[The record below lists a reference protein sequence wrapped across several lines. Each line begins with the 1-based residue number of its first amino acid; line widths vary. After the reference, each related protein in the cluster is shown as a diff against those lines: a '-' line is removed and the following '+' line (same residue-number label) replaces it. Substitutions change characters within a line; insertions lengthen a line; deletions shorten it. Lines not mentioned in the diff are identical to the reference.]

1 MNIVIRTDASV
12 EIGTGHVMRCLTL
25 ANKLINNG
33 AEVIFICR
41 DLPGNS
47 ISYIRNQGIKVVILK
62 DNYTFTSQKFL
73 QSFKHKPDL
82 LIVDQYELDFNW
94 ESVMR
99 PFVKKI
105 MVIDDLANRKHDCDL
120 LLDQNYLL
128 NYRNR
133 YKGLVPIECKQLL
146 GPNYLLLRDEFKK
159 SKRSMK
165 FNSGKVKNILV
176 FFGGSDPTNET
187 EKTILALEEI
197 IDLYEFCLHV
207 VVGKSNPN
215 KEKIESLCN
224 KLNNTYFYC
233 QVNNIS
239 ELMVNADLAIGAAGT
254 TTWERCYLSLPSIVI
269 VIAENQIEI
278 AKSVADKEAII
289 NLGFYDTVF
298 KNDISDAVSDV
309 LNNINKLKELS
320 YNCSLIINSE
330 IVDTFLLIDE
340 IHLLNNN

>member
-1 MNIVIRTDASV
+1 VNIVIRTDASI

-33 AEVIFICR
+33 SEVTFICR

-47 ISYIRNQGIKVVILK
+47 VSYIRNQGIEVVILK
-62 DNYTFTSQKFL
+62 DNYSFTSQQIL

-82 LIVDQYELDFNW
+82 LIVDHYEINFLW
-94 ESVMR
+94 ESQMR

-120 LLDQNYLL
+120 LLDQNYLF
-128 NYRNR
+128 NYENR
-133 YKGLVPIECKQLL
+133 YNGLVPIDCKQLL
-146 GPNYLLLRDEFKK
+146 GPNYLLIRNEFKK
-159 SKRSMK
+159 SKSNIK
-165 FNSGKVKNILV
+165 FSPERVKNILV
-176 FFGGSDPTNET
+176 FFGGSDATNET

-197 IDLYEFCLHV
+197 IDLYGFCLHV
-207 VVGKSNPN
+207 VVGNSNPN
-215 KEKIESLCN
+215 KKKIESLCN
-224 KLNNTYFYC
+224 KLNNTNFYC

-289 NLGFYDTVF
+289 NLGYYNTVLT
-298 KNDISDAVSDV
+298 NDIRDAVV
-309 LNNINKLKELS
+309 NILNNINKLKELS
-320 YNCSLIINSE
+320 ALPPPP
-330 IVDTFLLIDE
+330 VVVP
-340 IHLLNNN
+340 